1 MKLSNY
7 AKAVI
12 MAVPLLLTACH
23 SKKNVVTEAA
33 PQATESVAQTEIL
46 TKVAE
51 NTQATQFVSSKVKFS
66 IEIGPQ
72 QVSLTGNLRIK
83 RDDVIRLQLM
93 AFGFVEAGRI
103 EFTKDYVLI
112 MDRINKMYMRA
123 PYNYI
128 DFLRNSGIN
137 FYTLQALFYNEL
149 FKPGE
154 KKIDLKNMMGY
165 HTVLNDEDAIIT
177 LEQDKMSYSWL
188 ANPDN
193 GQIKIANIMYRD
205 NIKGNTQLTWEY
217 MEFKPLAQVH
227 FPSDMKI
234 TLTSPSKRVK
244 MGMKLNN
251 LGTSSDWETR
261 TTISNK
267 YREVDAEEILRRI
280 MAL

>member
-1 MKLSNY
+1 MKLFNY

-12 MAVPLLLTACH
+12 LVAPLLLTACF
-23 SKKNVVTEAA
+23 SKKQVVTQPT
-33 PQATESVAQTEIL
+33 PQVTESLAQAEIL

-51 NTQATQFVSSKVKFS
+51 NSQAPQFVSSKVKFS

-128 DFLRNSGIN
+128 DFLRNSGMN
-137 FYTLQALFYNEL
+137 YYTLQALFYNEL

-154 KKIDLKNMMGY
+154 KSLNRKKMTGFQ
-165 HTVLNDEDAIIT
+165 TTLNDDDAIIS
-177 LEQDKMSYSWL
+177 LEKDRMSYSWL
-188 ANPDN
+188 TNPN
-193 GQIKIANIMYRD
+193 SGQIKIANIMYRD
-205 NIKGNTQLTWEY
+205 SYKGNSQLTWEY
-217 MEFKPLAQVH
+217 LGFKPLAQTH

-234 TLTSPSKRVK
+234 TLTTPSKQVK
-244 MGMKLNN
+244 MGMKFNN
-251 LGTSSDWETR
+251 LETNSDWETR

>member
-12 MAVPLLLTACH
+12 MTVPLLLTACH
-23 SKKNVVTEAA
+23 SKKNVVTEAV

-193 GQIKIANIMYRD
+193 GQIKIANMQASQTAQTAKILAD
-205 NIKGNTQLTWEY
+205 NAAQTQALEQYLNPVPIPAY
-217 MEFKPLAQVH
+217 MVQNPNCCGQ
-227 FPSDMKI
+227 
-234 TLTSPSKRVK
+234 
-244 MGMKLNN
+244 NWY
-251 LGTSSDWETR
+251 SSCGC
-261 TTISNK
+261 NG
-267 YREVDAEEILRRI
+267 VA
-280 MAL
+280 

>member
-7 AKAVI
+7 AKVVI
-12 MAVPLLLTACH
+12 LAAPLLLTACH
-23 SKKNVVTEAA
+23 SKKQMVNSAT
-33 PQATESVAQTEIL
+33 PQPTESLAQTEIL

-51 NTQATQFVSSKVKFS
+51 NSQAPQFVSSKVKFS

-128 DFLRNSGIN
+128 DFLRNNGMN

-154 KKIDLKNMMGY
+154 KAISAKNMKGY
-165 HTVLNDEDAIIT
+165 QMVMSDEDAIIS
-177 LEQDKMSYSWL
+177 LEKDRMSYSWL
-188 ANPDN
+188 ANPTN

-205 NIKGNTQLTWEY
+205 SYKGNTQLTWEY
-217 MEFKPLAQVH
+217 LGFKPLAQTH

-234 TLTSPSKRVK
+234 TLTAPNKQVK
-244 MGMKLNN
+244 MDMKFNN
-251 LGTSSDWETR
+251 LGTNSDWETR

>member
-7 AKAVI
+7 AKVVI
-12 MAVPLLLTACH
+12 LAAPLLLTACH
-23 SKKNVVTEAA
+23 SKKHMVNSAT
-33 PQATESVAQTEIL
+33 PQATESLAQTEIL

-51 NTQATQFVSSKVKFS
+51 NSQAPQFVSSKVKFS

-128 DFLRNSGIN
+128 DFLRNNGMN

-154 KKIDLKNMMGY
+154 KTISAKNMKGY
-165 HTVLNDEDAIIT
+165 QMVMSDEDAIIS
-177 LEQDKMSYSWL
+177 LEKDRMSYSWL
-188 ANPDN
+188 ANPTN

-205 NIKGNTQLTWEY
+205 SYKGNTQLTWEY
-217 MEFKPLAQVH
+217 LGFKPLAQTH

-234 TLTSPSKRVK
+234 TLTAPNKQVK
-244 MGMKLNN
+244 MDMKFNN
-251 LGTSSDWETR
+251 LGTNSDWETR